1 MYNFYLYLILLAIIS
16 PFAAYNRNKILKKI
30 KVQNEI
36 VFISSAIL
44 VIFIIVQIVSKGCFT
59 LVTRD
64 KENLDK
70 IINEQKLQHSGLT
83 SNALAVELGQLLN
96 TQYIII
102 PNMTKIGKSYSFTA
116 KLINVE
122 SGQIIR
128 AASFINRLLEIDAYV
143 EKCTRHIAAEI
154 CG

>member
-1 MYNFYLYLILLAIIS
+1 MSIDD
-16 PFAAYNRNKILKKI
+16 
-30 KVQNEI
+30 KVGIAEFGTSNIDSEL
-36 VFISSAIL
+36 ISSIHNL
-44 VIFIIVQIVSKGCFT
+44 LIVQIVSKGCFT
-59 LVTRD
+59 LVTRY